1 MSRTG
6 MPGWI
11 LDRISIDKRTTFF
24 SKYGEWFGFCC
35 ELCLILPIIV
45 PLSARFIKTKK
56 FKARSSGLPNGT

>member
-24 SKYGEWFGFCC
+24 SKYGEWLGFCC
-35 ELCLILPIIV
+35 ELCLILLIII
-45 PLSARFIKTKK
+45 PLSAKFLRKIKYRT
-56 FKARSSGLPNGT
+56 RSLGLPNGT